1 MVQEEANTENYRP
14 HVVVTEK
21 ERFLIEKAARLTRRR
36 PNHFISKSAVDCAK
50 KVIENHELAGLDG
63 VEEGLL

>member
-1 MVQEEANTENYRP
+1 MVQEEATKDNYRP
-14 HVVVTEK
+14 LVVVTEK

-50 KVIENHELAGLDG
+50 KVVENHEITENNG
-63 VEEGLL
+63 VEEALL

>member
-1 MVQEEANTENYRP
+1 MVQKQENADNYRP

-21 ERFLIEKAARLTRRR
+21 ERSLIEKAAQLTRRR

-50 KVIENHELAGLDG
+50 KVIENHEVSGTG
-63 VEEGLL
+63 VEEALL